1 MARFGGEPGQDPEQD
16 HQQFMAVKIYKPT
29 SAGRRIHSVT
39 DYSVLRQK
47 EKSPKHLVVSKAKPA
62 GRNNS
67 GKITV
72 RHQGGG
78 ARRKIR
84 VVDFSRAD
92 RKGIPGTIRTIEYD
106 PTRTAF
112 ISLISYRDGAK
123 RYVLTAQ
130 GMKVGHSIMYGEK
143 AEILPGNRLELK
155 NIPVGTL
162 VHDIELIP
170 GQGGRI
176 ARSAGGYATLQT
188 VEGGSALLKMPSGEI
203 RKVRANCL
211 ASVGQLANADW
222 MNVRIG
228 KAGRMR
234 HMGWRPQVR
243 GKAMNPVDHPHG
255 GGEGHN
261 PIGMKYPKTPWG
273 RHALGVKTRDPK
285 KYSNKSIIKRRVKK

>member
-1 MARFGGEPGQDPEQD
+1 
-16 HQQFMAVKIYKPT
+16 MAVKIYKPT
-29 SAGRRIHSVT
+29 SPGRRLHSVT
-39 DYSVLRQK
+39 DYSVLRK
-47 EKSPKHLVVSKAKPA
+47 TAKTPKGLIVSKGKPA

-78 ARRKIR
+78 ARRKTRI
-84 VVDFSRAD
+84 VDFSRAD
-92 RKGIPGTIRTIEYD
+92 RKGVPGKIVTIEYD

-112 ISLISYRDGAK
+112 ISLLSYRDGVK
-123 RYVLTAQ
+123 RFILTAQ
-130 GMKVGHSIMYGEK
+130 GMKVGQTVMFGET
-143 AEILPGNRLELK
+143 AEILPGNRLEMK

-162 VHDIELIP
+162 IHDIELVP

-176 ARSAGGYATLQT
+176 ARSAGSYATLQT
-188 VEGGSALLKMPSGEI
+188 VEAGYALLKMPSGEI
-203 RKVRANCL
+203 RKVREACT
-211 ASVGQLANADW
+211 ATVGQLANADW

-273 RHALGVKTRDPK
+273 KHAMGVKSRDPK
-285 KYSNKSIIKRRVKK
+285 KYSNKLIVKRRSK

>member
-1 MARFGGEPGQDPEQD
+1 
-16 HQQFMAVKIYKPT
+16 MAVKIYKPT

-39 DYSVLRQK
+39 DYSVLDK
-47 EKSPKHLVVSKAKPA
+47 KFKTPKHLIVSKAKPA

-67 GKITV
+67 GKISV

-78 ARRKIR
+78 AIRKIR
-84 VVDFSRAD
+84 IVDFSRED
-92 RKGIPGTIRTIEYD
+92 KKNIPAMVKSIEYD

-112 ISLISYRDGAK
+112 ISLLAYRDGAK
-123 RYVLTAQ
+123 RYMLTPQ
-130 GMKVGHSIMYGEK
+130 GLKVGDKVMYGET
-143 AEILPGNRLELK
+143 AEILPGNRLALK

-162 VHDIELIP
+162 IHDIELAP
-170 GQGGRI
+170 GQGGRM
-176 ARSAGGYATLQT
+176 ARSAGAYATLQNMEAGY
-188 VEGGSALLKMPSGEI
+188 VMLKLPSGEI
-203 RKVRANCL
+203 RKVRDTAL

-228 KAGRMR
+228 KAGRSR
-234 HMGWRPQVR
+234 HMGWRPSVR

-273 RHALGVKTRDPK
+273 KHAMGVKTRKQK
-285 KYSNKSIIKRRVKK
+285 KYSNKMIVQRRK

>member
-1 MARFGGEPGQDPEQD
+1 
-16 HQQFMAVKIYKPT
+16 MAVKVYKPT

-39 DYSVLRQK
+39 DYSVLSK
-47 EKSPKHLVVSKAKPA
+47 NHKTPKALIVSKAKPA

-78 ARRKIR
+78 AIRKSR
-84 VVDFSRAD
+84 LVDFSRLD
-92 RKGIPGTIRTIEYD
+92 KKDIPAKVLTVEYD

-112 ISLISYRDGAK
+112 ISLLAYKDGEK
-123 RYVLTAQ
+123 RYMLTAQ
-130 GMKVGHSIMYGEK
+130 GMKVGQQVVYSDT
-143 AEILPGNRLELK
+143 AEILPGNRLQLK

-170 GQGGRI
+170 GHGGKI
-176 ARSAGGYATLQT
+176 SRSAGSYAILQT
-188 VEGGSALLKMPSGEI
+188 TESGYSLLKLPSSEI
-203 RKVRANCL
+203 RRVRETCL
-211 ASVGQLANADW
+211 ATIGQLANQDW

-234 HMGWRPQVR
+234 HMGWRPTVR
-243 GKAMNPVDHPHG
+243 GKVMNPVDHPHG
-255 GGEGHN
+255 GGEGNN

-273 RHALGVKTRDPK
+273 KHALGVKTRSKK
-285 KYSNKSIIKRRVKK
+285 KYSNSFIVKRRTK